1 MNDSAVITKA
11 ENQQVDDSAAG
22 LKDTHSNCTH
32 CGTTITD
39 GDKAV
44 FSNNGDAFC
53 CWGCE
58 TVYKILKKGNFSLIN
73 RPSASLPEYDF
84 LDTDSFLQD
93 YSVSVDNKKSMRFF
107 IEGIQCTACLW
118 IIDQIPDWIPQV
130 ENANLN
136 MSQNTLLVTL
146 KEPGYFGKVASVL
159 SALGYKAYPVKSL
172 DEAKHFQK
180 KENHQQLKRLG
191 VAAACSGNIMLFSFS
206 IYSGLKGQ
214 MAGMFGYLNLAFF
227 LPILFYCAQPF
238 YTNLWR
244 SLKAGRPSI
253 DLPIVAAVIIGFVLS
268 LINLIQGNEDFY
280 FDSLS
285 ILILLLL
292 ASRYFLSRT
301 QQTFINSSYM
311 QTFIESQVCQ
321 RWNSESNEYDKIPAR
336 HLNADDKVLI
346 KEGERVPADGT
357 VLNEWVNINPSILTG
372 ESLPQKLFKDSD
384 IYAGTQVVAGYAEI
398 LVKQTTGNSRIGQIL
413 KKVEEQIYNKT
424 PLISLTDK
432 AAQYFSIFILVAGA
446 LFFSF
451 YINVDPTE
459 AVKRTLALIIL
470 ACPCALAFATPLT
483 QSLSLRKA
491 AKKGYLI
498 KNAESLEKLNYVKN
512 IFFDKTGTLTQGQFE
527 FLTWKS
533 PRAEESGNFSPDQE
547 TLDAIYSI
555 EVYSQHP
562 IARTLVKY
570 LEGKGVKKLAVH
582 SLTEIPGSG
591 ISGTIDDDNYKIVS
605 ELPDEN
611 IRDDS
616 DIISSLISIYKNGN
630 LITSACLGDR
640 LHSDAKQTIAKLDS
654 IGIKMHILSGDKSIP
669 VSSVA
674 KKLRIANEQF
684 SSNLM
689 PEKKSEIINNFPDSL
704 MVGDGANDSLAMSSD
719 NVSIA
724 VQGSVESCLV
734 AADIYVTR
742 EGVSPVRDL
751 ILLSQN
757 TFGVIKRNLVFS
769 FVYNFAGGLAALLGY
784 ISPLTAA
791 ILMPVSSL
799 VVLSSSAMGTKFLRR
814 FNKINFSLNN

>member
-1 MNDSAVITKA
+1 VNDSVVITKT
-11 ENQQVDDSAAG
+11 ENKKVDDSSEG
-22 LKDTHSNCTH
+22 SKDTCSNCTH
-32 CGTTITD
+32 CGVSITD

-44 FSNNGDAFC
+44 FSNNVDAFC

-73 RPSASLPEYDF
+73 KPSASLPEYDF
-84 LDTDSFLQD
+84 LDTESFLKD

-130 ENANLN
+130 ENAHLN

-159 SALGYKAYPVKSL
+159 SALGYKAYPIKSL

-191 VAAACSGNIMLFSFS
+191 VAAACAGNIMLFSFS
-206 IYSGLKGQ
+206 LYSGLKGQ
-214 MAGMFGYLNLAFF
+214 MADMFGYLNLAFF
-227 LPILFYCAQPF
+227 LPILFYCAQTF

-253 DLPIVAAVIIGFVLS
+253 DLPIVAAIIIGFVLS
-268 LINLIQGNEDFY
+268 LLNLIRGNEDFY

-301 QQTFINSSYM
+301 QQTFINSSHM

-321 RWNSESNEYDKIPAR
+321 RWNSESNEYNKIPAR
-336 HLNADDKVLI
+336 HLNVDDKVLI
-346 KEGERVPADGT
+346 KEGERVPTDGT

-372 ESLPQKLFKDSD
+372 ESIPQKLFKGSV
-384 IYAGTQVVAGYAEI
+384 IYAGTQVVAGYAKI

-432 AAQYFSIFILVAGA
+432 AAQYFSIFILVAGV

-498 KNAESLEKLNYVKN
+498 KNAESLEKLNYIKN

-533 PRAEESGNFSPDQE
+533 PHVEESGNFSPDQE

-555 EVYSQHP
+555 EAYSQHP

-570 LEGKGVKKLAVH
+570 LEGKCVKKLPVH

-591 ISGTIDDDNYKIVS
+591 ISGTIDDDEYKIVS
-605 ELPDEN
+605 ALPAEN
-611 IRDDS
+611 NRNNS

-630 LITSACLGDR
+630 FIASACLGDR
-640 LHSDAKQTIAKLDS
+640 LHSDAKQTIAQLDAMC
-654 IGIKMHILSGDKSIP
+654 IKTHILSGDKSIP

-674 KKLRIANEQF
+674 KKLQIANEQF
-684 SSNLM
+684 SSNLV
-689 PEKKSEIINNFPDSL
+689 PEEKSEIVKNFPDSL

-719 NVSIA
+719 TVSIA

-742 EGVSPVRDL
+742 EGVSPVKDL
-751 ILLSQN
+751 ILLSKN
-757 TFGVIKRNLVFS
+757 TFRVIKRNLVFS
-769 FVYNFAGGLAALLGY
+769 FVYNFAGGIAALLGY

-799 VVLSSSAMGTKFLRR
+799 VVLFSSAMGTKFLRR
-814 FNKINFSLNN
+814 FNIINFSLNN

>member
-1 MNDSAVITKA
+1 
-11 ENQQVDDSAAG
+11 
-22 LKDTHSNCTH
+22 
-32 CGTTITD
+32 
-39 GDKAV
+39 
-44 FSNNGDAFC
+44 
-53 CWGCE
+53 
-58 TVYKILKKGNFSLIN
+58 
-73 RPSASLPEYDF
+73 
-84 LDTDSFLQD
+84 
-93 YSVSVDNKKSMRFF
+93 
-107 IEGIQCTACLW
+107 
-118 IIDQIPDWIPQV
+118 
-130 ENANLN
+130 
-136 MSQNTLLVTL
+136 
-146 KEPGYFGKVASVL
+146 
-159 SALGYKAYPVKSL
+159 
-172 DEAKHFQK
+172 
-180 KENHQQLKRLG
+180 
-191 VAAACSGNIMLFSFS
+191 
-206 IYSGLKGQ
+206 
-214 MAGMFGYLNLAFF
+214 
-227 LPILFYCAQPF
+227 
-238 YTNLWR
+238 
-244 SLKAGRPSI
+244 
-253 DLPIVAAVIIGFVLS
+253 
-268 LINLIQGNEDFY
+268 
-280 FDSLS
+280 
-285 ILILLLL
+285 
-292 ASRYFLSRT
+292 
-301 QQTFINSSYM
+301 M
-311 QTFIESQVCQ
+311 QTFVESQVCQ
-321 RWNSESNEYDKIPAR
+321 RWNSKSKEYDKIPAR
-336 HLNADDKVLI
+336 HLNVDDKVLI

-372 ESLPQKLFKDSD
+372 ESLPQKLFKGSV
-384 IYAGTQVVAGYAEI
+384 IYAGTQVVAGYAKI

-498 KNAESLEKLNYVKN
+498 KNAESLEKLNYIKN

-533 PRAEESGNFSPDQE
+533 PHVEESGNFSPDQE

-555 EVYSQHP
+555 EAYSQHP

-570 LEGKGVKKLAVH
+570 LEGKCVKKLPVH

-591 ISGTIDDDNYKIVS
+591 ISGTIDDDEYKIVS
-605 ELPDEN
+605 ALPAEN
-611 IRDDS
+611 NRNNS

-630 LITSACLGDR
+630 FIASACLGDR
-640 LHSDAKQTIAKLDS
+640 LHSDAKQTIAQLDAMC
-654 IGIKMHILSGDKSIP
+654 IKTHILSGDKSIP

-674 KKLRIANEQF
+674 KKLQIANEQF
-684 SSNLM
+684 SSNLV
-689 PEKKSEIINNFPDSL
+689 PEEKSEIVKNFPDSL

-719 NVSIA
+719 TVSIA

-742 EGVSPVRDL
+742 EGVSPVKDL
-751 ILLSQN
+751 ILLSKN
-757 TFGVIKRNLVFS
+757 TFRVIKRNLVFS
-769 FVYNFAGGLAALLGY
+769 FVYNFAGGIAALLGY

-799 VVLSSSAMGTKFLRR
+799 VVLFSSAMGTKFLRR
-814 FNKINFSLNN
+814 FNIINFSLNN

>member
-1 MNDSAVITKA
+1 MNDSAVMTKTENRQA
-11 ENQQVDDSAAG
+11 EN
-22 LKDTHSNCTH
+22 LKDTFSSCTH
-32 CGTTITD
+32 CGTNITD

-44 FSNNGDAFC
+44 FSINGDAFC

-73 RPSASLPEYDF
+73 SPSASLPEYDF

-93 YSVSVDNKKSMRFF
+93 YTVDVDNKKNMRFF

-130 ENANLN
+130 ENAHLN
-136 MSQNTLLVTL
+136 MSQNTLLVSL
-146 KEPGYFGKVASVL
+146 KESGYFGKVASVL
-159 SALGYKAYPVKSL
+159 SALGYKAYPIKSL

-180 KENHQQLKRLG
+180 KENHQQLTRLG
-191 VAAACSGNIMLFSFS
+191 VAAACSGNIMLFSLS
-206 IYSGLKGQ
+206 IYSGVKGQ
-214 MAGMFGYLNLAFF
+214 MAGLFGYLNLAFF
-227 LPILFYCAQPF
+227 LPILLYCAQPF
-238 YTNLWR
+238 YINLWR

-253 DLPIVAAVIIGFVLS
+253 DLPIVAAIIIGFALS
-268 LINLIQGNEDFY
+268 LLNLIQGNDSFY

-311 QTFIESQVCQ
+311 QTFIDSQICQ
-321 RWNSESNEYDKIPAR
+321 RWNSKSNEYDKVPAK
-336 HLNADDKVLI
+336 HLNVEDKVLI
-346 KEGERVPADGT
+346 KEGERVPADGV

-372 ESLPQKLFKDSD
+372 ESLPQKLFKDSA
-384 IYAGTQVVAGYAEI
+384 IYAGTQVVAGYAQI
-398 LVKQTTGNSRIGQIL
+398 LIKQATGDSRIGQIL

-432 AAQYFSIFILVAGA
+432 TAQYFSIFILVAGA
-446 LFFSF
+446 VFFSF
-451 YINVDPTE
+451 YINVDPAE

-483 QSLSLRKA
+483 QSLSLKKA
-491 AKKGYLI
+491 SRKGYLI

-512 IFFDKTGTLTQGQFE
+512 AFFDKTGTLTQGQFE
-527 FLTWKS
+527 FLKWES
-533 PRAEESGNFSPDQE
+533 PHLEEPGSYSPDQD
-547 TLDAIYSI
+547 TLNAIYSI

-562 IARTLVKY
+562 IARTLVKH
-570 LEGKGVKKLAVH
+570 LEGKCAKKTVL
-582 SLTEIPGSG
+582 SLKEIPGSG
-591 ISGTIDDDNYKIVS
+591 ISGTIDNDYYRIVS
-605 ELPDEN
+605 ALPDEN
-611 IRDDS
+611 DKDNS
-616 DIISSLISIYKNGN
+616 DIISSLISIYRNEE
-630 LITSACLGDR
+630 LIAFACLGDR
-640 LHSDAKQTIAKLDS
+640 LHSDSKQTIAQLNS
-654 IGIKMHILSGDKSIP
+654 MGIKTHILSGDKSMP

-674 KKLRIANEQF
+674 KKLCIANEH
-684 SSNLM
+684 SSSDLI
-689 PEKKSEIINNFPDSL
+689 PEKKNEIISNSPNAL

-719 NVSIA
+719 SVSIA

-734 AADIYVTR
+734 AADIYVIR
-742 EGVSPVRDL
+742 EGISPVKDL
-751 ILLSQN
+751 ILLSKN
-757 TFGVIKRNLVFS
+757 TFSVIKRNLIFS
-769 FVYNFAGGLAALLGY
+769 FIYNFAGGLAALLGY

-799 VVLSSSAMGTKFLRR
+799 VVLSSSAIGTKFLRK
-814 FNKINFSLNN
+814 FNKIITV

>member
-1 MNDSAVITKA
+1 MNDSSVITEV
-11 ENQQVDDSAAG
+11 ENKQVDDSAVG
-22 LKDTHSNCTH
+22 LKGNRSNCTH
-32 CGTTITD
+32 CGIAITD
-39 GDKAV
+39 KNKAV
-44 FSNNGDAFC
+44 FNNNEDAFC

-73 RPSASLPEYDF
+73 KPSTSLPEYDF
-84 LDTDSFLQD
+84 LDTESFLKD
-93 YSVSVDNKKSMRFF
+93 YSVSIDNKTGMRFF

-118 IIDQIPDWIPQV
+118 IIDQIPDWVPQV
-130 ENANLN
+130 ENAHLN
-136 MSQNTLLVTL
+136 MSRNTLFVSL

-159 SALGYKAYPVKSL
+159 SALGYKAYPIKSL

-180 KENHQQLKRLG
+180 RENHQQLMRLG

-206 IYSGLKGQ
+206 LYSGLKGQ
-214 MAGMFGYLNLAFF
+214 MAGIFGYLNLAFF

-238 YTNLWR
+238 YSNLWR

-253 DLPIVAAVIIGFVLS
+253 DLPIVTAVIIGFVLS
-268 LINLIQGNEDFY
+268 LLNLIRGNDAFY

-285 ILILLLL
+285 ILIFLLL
-292 ASRYFLSRT
+292 ASRYLLSRT
-301 QQTFINSSYM
+301 QQTFINNSYM
-311 QTFIESQVCQ
+311 QTFIDSQACQ

-336 HLNADDKVLI
+336 LLNADDKVLI

-372 ESLPQKLFKDSD
+372 ESLPQKLFKGSA
-384 IYAGTQVVAGYAEI
+384 IYAGTQVVAGYAKI
-398 LVKQTTGNSRIGQIL
+398 LVKQTAGNSRIGQIL

-424 PLISLTDK
+424 PLISLTDR
-432 AAQYFSIFILVAGA
+432 AAQYFSIFILIAGA
-446 LFFSF
+446 VFFSF
-451 YINVDPTE
+451 YITVDPTE

-491 AKKGYLI
+491 SKKGYLI

-512 IFFDKTGTLTQGQFE
+512 AFFDKTGTLTQGQFE
-527 FLTWKS
+527 FLKWKS
-533 PRAEESGNFSPDQE
+533 PHLEESGNFSPDQE
-547 TLDAIYSI
+547 TLNAIYSI
-555 EVYSQHP
+555 EVFSQHP
-562 IARTLVKY
+562 IARTLVKH
-570 LEGKGVKKLAVH
+570 LEGKCIKKLPVH

-591 ISGTIDDDNYKIVS
+591 ISGTIDNDYYKIVS
-605 ELPDEN
+605 ALPDEN
-611 IRDDS
+611 DKDNS
-616 DIISSLISIYKNGN
+616 DIISSLISIYKNGK
-630 LITSACLGDR
+630 LIAFACLGDR
-640 LHSDAKQTIAKLDS
+640 LHNDAKQTIAQLNNM
-654 IGIKMHILSGDKSIP
+654 GIKTHILSGDKSMT

-674 KKLRIANEQF
+674 KKLDIVNEQF
-684 SSNLM
+684 SSNLI
-689 PEKKSEIINNFPDSL
+689 PEKKNDIIKEFPDSL

-719 NVSIA
+719 TVSIA
-724 VQGSVESCLV
+724 VQGSVETCLV
-734 AADIYVTR
+734 ASDIYVTR
-742 EGVSPVRDL
+742 KGVSPVQDL
-751 ILLSQN
+751 ILLSKN
-757 TFGVIKRNLVFS
+757 TFVVIKRNLVFS

>member
-1 MNDSAVITKA
+1 MNDSAVITEV
-11 ENQQVDDSAAG
+11 ENKQVDENAVS
-22 LKDTHSNCTH
+22 LKDTCSSCTH
-32 CGTTITD
+32 CGIDITD

-73 RPSASLPEYDF
+73 RPSTSLPEYDF
-84 LDTDSFLQD
+84 LDTDSFLKD
-93 YSVSVDNKKSMRFF
+93 YSISVDNKKGMRFF

-130 ENANLN
+130 ENARLN
-136 MSQNTLLVTL
+136 MSQNTLFVSL

-159 SALGYKAYPVKSL
+159 SALGYKAYPIKSL

-180 KENHQQLKRLG
+180 KENHQQLMRLG

-206 IYSGLKGQ
+206 LYSGLKGQ
-214 MAGMFGYLNLAFF
+214 MAGFFGYLNLAFF

-238 YTNLWR
+238 YRNLWR

-253 DLPIVAAVIIGFVLS
+253 DLPIVAAVVIGFALS
-268 LINLIQGNEDFY
+268 LLNLIRGNGDFY

-285 ILILLLL
+285 ILIFLLL
-292 ASRYFLSRT
+292 ASRYLLSRT

-311 QTFIESQVCQ
+311 QTFIDSQVCQ
-321 RWNSESNEYDKIPAR
+321 RWNSESNEYDRIPAR
-336 HLNADDKVLI
+336 QLNVDDKVLI
-346 KEGERVPADGT
+346 KEGERVPADGI

-372 ESLPQKLFKDSD
+372 ESLPQKLFKDSV
-384 IYAGTQVVAGYAEI
+384 IYAGTQVVAGYATI
-398 LVKQTTGNSRIGQIL
+398 LVKQTAGNSRIGQIL

-432 AAQYFSIFILVAGA
+432 AAQYFSIFILAAGA

-451 YINVDPTE
+451 YMNVDLTE

-491 AKKGYLI
+491 SKKGYLI

-512 IFFDKTGTLTQGQFE
+512 AFFDKTGTLTQGQFE
-527 FLTWKS
+527 FLKWKS
-533 PRAEESGNFSPDQE
+533 PHLEESGNFSPDQE
-547 TLDAIYSI
+547 TLNAIYSI

-562 IARTLVKY
+562 IARTLVKH
-570 LEGKGVKKLAVH
+570 LEGKCVKKLPVH

-591 ISGTIDDDNYKIVS
+591 ISGMIDNDYYKIIS
-605 ELPDEN
+605 ALPDEN
-611 IRDDS
+611 DSDNS
-616 DIISSLISIYKNGN
+616 DIISSLISIYKNGK
-630 LITSACLGDR
+630 LIAFACLGDR
-640 LHSDAKQTIAKLDS
+640 LHSDAKQTIAQLNTM
-654 IGIKMHILSGDKSIP
+654 GIKTHILSGDKSIP

-674 KKLRIANEQF
+674 KKLHIANEQS
-684 SSNLM
+684 SSNLI
-689 PEKKSEIINNFPDSL
+689 PEKKNEIIKNFSHSL
-704 MVGDGANDSLAMSSD
+704 MVGDGANDSLAMSTD
-719 NVSIA
+719 TVSIA

-742 EGVSPVRDL
+742 EGVSPVKDL
-751 ILLSQN
+751 ILLSRD

-799 VVLSSSAMGTKFLRR
+799 IVLSSAAFGTKFLRG

>member
-1 MNDSAVITKA
+1 MNDSAVMTKTKNRQA
-11 ENQQVDDSAAG
+11 NDSAED
-22 LKDTHSNCTH
+22 LEDICSNCTH
-32 CGTTITD
+32 CGVTITD
-39 GDKAV
+39 EDKAV
-44 FSNNGDAFC
+44 FSSKGDAFC

-58 TVYKILKKGNFSLIN
+58 TVYRILKKGNFSLIN

-84 LDTDSFLQD
+84 LDTESFLKD
-93 YSVSVDNKKSMRFF
+93 YSVSIDNSKSMRFF

-130 ENANLN
+130 ENAHLN
-136 MSQNTLLVTL
+136 MSQNTLLVSL

-159 SALGYKAYPVKSL
+159 SALGYKVYPVKSL

-180 KENHQQLKRLG
+180 KENHQQLMKLG
-191 VAAACSGNIMLFSFS
+191 VAAACSGNIMLFSLS

-214 MAGMFGYLNLAFF
+214 MAGLFGYLNLVFF
-227 LPILFYCAQPF
+227 LPILLYCAQPF
-238 YTNLWR
+238 YINLWR

-253 DLPIVAAVIIGFVLS
+253 DLPIVAAVIIGFALS
-268 LINLIQGNEDFY
+268 LLNLIQGNDSFY

-311 QTFIESQVCQ
+311 QTFIDSQICQ
-321 RWNSESNEYDKIPAR
+321 RWNSKNNEYDKTPAK
-336 HLNADDKVLI
+336 HLNIGDKVLI
-346 KEGERVPADGT
+346 KEGERVPADGII
-357 VLNEWVNINPSILTG
+357 LNEWVNINPSILTG
-372 ESLPQKLFKDSD
+372 ESLPQKLFKNSA
-384 IYAGTQVVAGYAEI
+384 IYAGTQVVAGYAQI
-398 LVKQTTGNSRIGQIL
+398 LIKQTTGDSRIGQIL

-446 LFFSF
+446 VFFSF

-483 QSLSLRKA
+483 QSLSLKKA
-491 AKKGYLI
+491 YRKGYLI

-512 IFFDKTGTLTQGQFE
+512 VFFDKTGTLTQGQFE
-527 FLTWKS
+527 FLKWKS
-533 PRAEESGNFSPDQE
+533 PHLEEPENYFPDQE
-547 TLDAIYSI
+547 TLNAIYSI

-562 IARTLVKY
+562 IARTLVKHI
-570 LEGKGVKKLAVH
+570 ERKCVKKPVH
-582 SLTEIPGSG
+582 SLKEIPGSG
-591 ISGTIDDDNYKIVS
+591 ISGTVNSEYYRIVS
-605 ELPDEN
+605 ALPDEN
-611 IRDDS
+611 DSGNS
-616 DIISSLISIYKNGN
+616 DIISSLISIYKNEE
-630 LITSACLGDR
+630 LIALACLGDR
-640 LHSDAKQTIAKLDS
+640 LHSDAKQTIAQLNS
-654 IGIKMHILSGDKSIP
+654 MGIKTHILSGDKSMP

-674 KKLRIANEQF
+674 KKLCIANEH
-684 SSNLM
+684 SSSDLL
-689 PEKKSEIINNFPDSL
+689 PEKKNEIINNSSNSL

-719 NVSIA
+719 SVSIA

-742 EGVSPVRDL
+742 EGVSPVKDL
-751 ILLSQN
+751 ILLSKH
-757 TFGVIKRNLVFS
+757 TFSVIKRNLVFS
-769 FVYNFAGGLAALLGY
+769 FVYNFVGGLAALLGY

-799 VVLSSSAMGTKFLRR
+799 VVLSSSALGIKFLRK
-814 FNKINFSLNN
+814 FNKIITA

>member
-1 MNDSAVITKA
+1 MNDSAVITEV
-11 ENQQVDDSAAG
+11 ENKQVDKSAVS
-22 LKDTHSNCTH
+22 LKDTGSNCTH
-32 CGTTITD
+32 CGIAITD
-39 GDKAV
+39 EEKAV

-58 TVYKILKKGNFSLIN
+58 TVYKILKKGGFSLIN
-73 RPSASLPEYDF
+73 RPSTSLPEYDF
-84 LDTDSFLQD
+84 LDTDSFLKD
-93 YSVSVDNKKSMRFF
+93 YSISVDNKKGMRFF

-130 ENANLN
+130 ENARLN
-136 MSQNTLLVTL
+136 MSQNTLFVSL

-159 SALGYKAYPVKSL
+159 SALGYKAYPIKSL

-180 KENHQQLKRLG
+180 KENHQQLMRLG

-206 IYSGLKGQ
+206 LYSGLKGQ
-214 MAGMFGYLNLAFF
+214 MAGLFGYLNLAFF

-238 YTNLWR
+238 YRNLWR

-253 DLPIVAAVIIGFVLS
+253 DLPIVAAVVIGFALS
-268 LINLIQGNEDFY
+268 LLNLIRGNNDFY

-285 ILILLLL
+285 ILIFLLL
-292 ASRYFLSRT
+292 ASRYLLSRT

-311 QTFIESQVCQ
+311 QTFIDSQVCQ

-336 HLNADDKVLI
+336 QLNVDDKVLI
-346 KEGERVPADGT
+346 KEGERIPADGI

-372 ESLPQKLFKDSD
+372 ESLPQKLFKDSV
-384 IYAGTQVVAGYAEI
+384 IYAGTQVVAGYAKI
-398 LVKQTTGNSRIGQIL
+398 LVKQTAGNSRIGQIL

-432 AAQYFSIFILVAGA
+432 AAQYFSIFILAAGA
-446 LFFSF
+446 LFFTF
-451 YINVDPTE
+451 YMNVDLTE

-491 AKKGYLI
+491 SKKGYLI

-512 IFFDKTGTLTQGQFE
+512 AFFDKTGTLTQGQFE
-527 FLTWKS
+527 FLKWKS
-533 PRAEESGNFSPDQE
+533 PYLEESGNFSPDQE
-547 TLDAIYSI
+547 TLNAIYSI

-562 IARTLVKY
+562 IARTLVKH
-570 LEGKGVKKLAVH
+570 LEGKCVKKLPVH

-591 ISGTIDDDNYKIVS
+591 ISGTIGNDYYKIVS
-605 ELPDEN
+605 ALPDEN
-611 IRDDS
+611 DSDDS
-616 DIISSLISIYKNGN
+616 DIISSLISIYRNGK
-630 LITSACLGDR
+630 LIAFACLGDR
-640 LHSDAKQTIAKLDS
+640 LHSDAKQTIAQLNTM
-654 IGIKMHILSGDKSIP
+654 GIKTHILSGDKSIP

-674 KKLRIANEQF
+674 KKLHIANEQS
-684 SSNLM
+684 SSNLI
-689 PEKKSEIINNFPDSL
+689 PEKKNEIIKKFSHSL
-704 MVGDGANDSLAMSSD
+704 MVGDGANDSLAMSTD
-719 NVSIA
+719 TVSIA

-742 EGVSPVRDL
+742 EGVSPVKDL
-751 ILLSQN
+751 ILLSRN

-799 VVLSSSAMGTKFLRR
+799 IVLSSAAFGTKFLRE

>member
-11 ENQQVDDSAAG
+11 ENKQVDDSAVG
-22 LKDTHSNCTH
+22 LKDTCSTCTH
-32 CGTTITD
+32 CGSAITD

-44 FSNNGDAFC
+44 FSNNGNAFC

-58 TVYKILKKGNFSLIN
+58 TVYKILKRGNFSLIN
-73 RPSASLPEYDF
+73 RPSTSLPEYDF
-84 LDTDSFLQD
+84 LDTESFLKD
-93 YSVSVDNKKSMRFF
+93 YSVSIDNKTGMRFF

-130 ENANLN
+130 ENAHLN
-136 MSQNTLLVTL
+136 MSQNTLLVSL

-159 SALGYKAYPVKSL
+159 SALGYKAYPIKSL

-180 KENHQQLKRLG
+180 KENHQQLMRLG
-191 VAAACSGNIMLFSFS
+191 VAAACSGNIMLFSLS
-206 IYSGLKGQ
+206 LYSGLKGQ
-214 MAGMFGYLNLAFF
+214 MAGLFGYLDLAFF

-238 YTNLWR
+238 YRNLWR
-244 SLKAGRPSI
+244 SLRAGRPSI

-268 LINLIQGNEDFY
+268 LLNLIRGNADFY

-285 ILILLLL
+285 ILIFLLL

-301 QQTFINSSYM
+301 QQTFVNSSYM
-311 QTFIESQVCQ
+311 QTFIDSQVCQ
-321 RWNSESNEYDKIPAR
+321 RWNSGSNEYDKIPAR
-336 HLNADDKVLI
+336 LLNVDDKVLI
-346 KEGERVPADGT
+346 KDGERVPADGM

-372 ESLPQKLFKDSD
+372 ESLPQKLFKGSV
-384 IYAGTQVVAGYAEI
+384 IYAGTQVVAGYAKI
-398 LVKQTTGNSRIGQIL
+398 LVKHTAGNSRIGQIL

-446 LFFSF
+446 VFFSF

-491 AKKGYLI
+491 SKKGYLI

-512 IFFDKTGTLTQGQFE
+512 VFFDKTGTLTQGQFE
-527 FLTWKS
+527 FLKWKA
-533 PRAEESGNFSPDQE
+533 PNLEESGNFSPAQE
-547 TLDAIYSI
+547 TLNAIYSI

-562 IARTLVKY
+562 IARTLVKH
-570 LEGKGVKKLAVH
+570 LEGKCVKKLPVH

-591 ISGTIDDDNYKIVS
+591 ISGTIDNDYYRIVS
-605 ELPDEN
+605 ALPDEN
-611 IRDDS
+611 DKDNS
-616 DIISSLISIYKNGN
+616 DVISSLISIYKNES
-630 LITSACLGDR
+630 LIAFACLGDR
-640 LHSDAKQTIAKLDS
+640 LHSDAKQTIAQLNS
-654 IGIKMHILSGDKSIP
+654 MGIKTHILSGDKSMT

-674 KKLRIANEQF
+674 KKLHIANEQF
-684 SSNLM
+684 SSNLT
-689 PEKKSEIINNFPDSL
+689 PEEKNEIIKNFPDSL

-719 NVSIA
+719 TVSIA
-724 VQGSVESCLV
+724 VQGSVESCLI

-742 EGVSPVRDL
+742 KGVSPVKDL
-751 ILLSQN
+751 ILLSKN

-799 VVLSSSAMGTKFLRR
+799 VVLSSSAFGTKFLRR

>member
-1 MNDSAVITKA
+1 MITEI
-11 ENQQVDDSAAG
+11 ENKQVDDSVVS
-22 LKDTHSNCTH
+22 LKDTCSNCTH
-32 CGTTITD
+32 CGITITD
-39 GDKAV
+39 GDTAV

-73 RPSASLPEYDF
+73 RPSTSLPEYDF
-84 LDTDSFLQD
+84 LDTDSFLKD
-93 YSVSVDNKKSMRFF
+93 YSVNVDNKKGMRFF

-130 ENANLN
+130 ENALLN
-136 MSQNTLLVTL
+136 MSQNTLFVSL

-159 SALGYKAYPVKSL
+159 SALGYKAYPIKSL

-180 KENHQQLKRLG
+180 KENHQQLMRLG

-206 IYSGLKGQ
+206 LYSGLKGQ
-214 MAGMFGYLNLAFF
+214 MAGLFGYLNLAFF
-227 LPILFYCAQPF
+227 LPILLYCAQPF
-238 YTNLWR
+238 YRNLWR

-253 DLPIVAAVIIGFVLS
+253 DLPIVAAVIIGFALS
-268 LINLIQGNEDFY
+268 LLNLIRGNDDFY

-285 ILILLLL
+285 ILIFLLL
-292 ASRYFLSRT
+292 ASRYLLSRT

-311 QTFIESQVCQ
+311 QTFIDSQVCQ

-336 HLNADDKVLI
+336 QLNVNDKVLI
-346 KEGERVPADGT
+346 KEGERVPADGI

-372 ESLPQKLFKDSD
+372 ESLPQKLFKDSV
-384 IYAGTQVVAGYAEI
+384 IYAGTQVVAGYAKI
-398 LVKQTTGNSRIGQIL
+398 LVKHTAGNSRIGQIL

-432 AAQYFSIFILVAGA
+432 AAQYFSIFILIAGA

-451 YINVDPTE
+451 YMNVDLTE

-491 AKKGYLI
+491 SKKGYLI
-498 KNAESLEKLNYVKN
+498 KNAESLEKLNYVQN
-512 IFFDKTGTLTQGQFE
+512 AFFDKTGTLTQGQFE
-527 FLTWKS
+527 FLKWKS
-533 PRAEESGNFSPDQE
+533 PHVEESGNFSPDQE
-547 TLDAIYSI
+547 ALNAIYSI

-562 IARTLVKY
+562 IARTLVKH
-570 LEGKGVKKLAVH
+570 LEGKCVKKLPVH
-582 SLTEIPGSG
+582 SLAEIPGSG
-591 ISGTIDDDNYKIVS
+591 ISGTIDNDYYKIVS
-605 ELPDEN
+605 ALPDEN
-611 IRDDS
+611 DRDDS
-616 DIISSLISIYKNGN
+616 DIISSLISIYKNGKV
-630 LITSACLGDR
+630 IAYACLGDR
-640 LHSDAKQTIAKLDS
+640 LHSDAKQTIAQLNNM
-654 IGIKMHILSGDKSIP
+654 GIKTHILSGDKSIP

-674 KKLRIANEQF
+674 KKLHIANEQS
-684 SSNLM
+684 SSNLI
-689 PEKKSEIINNFPDSL
+689 PEKKNEIIKNFSHAL
-704 MVGDGANDSLAMSSD
+704 MVGDVANDSLAMSSD
-719 NVSIA
+719 TVSIA

-742 EGVSPVRDL
+742 EGVSPVKDL
-751 ILLSQN
+751 ILLSKN

-769 FVYNFAGGLAALLGY
+769 FVYNFAGGLAALSGY

-799 VVLSSSAMGTKFLRR
+799 VVLSSAAFGTKFLRG

>member
-1 MNDSAVITKA
+1 MITEI
-11 ENQQVDDSAAG
+11 ENKPVDDSAVG
-22 LKDTHSNCTH
+22 LKDTCSNCTH
-32 CGTTITD
+32 CGIAITD
-39 GDKAV
+39 RDKAV
-44 FSNNGDAFC
+44 FSNNADAFC

-73 RPSASLPEYDF
+73 KPSIRLPEYDF
-84 LDTDSFLQD
+84 LDTESFLKD

-107 IEGIQCTACLW
+107 VEGIQCTACLW
-118 IIDQIPDWIPQV
+118 IIDQIPDWVPQV
-130 ENANLN
+130 ENAHLN
-136 MSQNTLLVTL
+136 MSQNTLLVSL

-159 SALGYKAYPVKSL
+159 SALGYKAYPIKSL

-180 KENHQQLKRLG
+180 KENHQQLMRLG

-206 IYSGLKGQ
+206 LYSGLKGQ
-214 MAGMFGYLNLAFF
+214 MAGIFGYLNLAFF

-238 YTNLWR
+238 YRNLWR
-244 SLKAGRPSI
+244 SLKVGRPSI

-268 LINLIQGNEDFY
+268 LLNLIRGNDDFY

-285 ILILLLL
+285 ILIFLLL
-292 ASRYFLSRT
+292 ASRYLLSRT

-311 QTFIESQVCQ
+311 QTFIDSQVCQ
-321 RWNSESNEYDKIPAR
+321 RWNDKSKEYDKIPAR
-336 HLNADDKVLI
+336 LLNVDDKVLI
-346 KEGERVPADGT
+346 KEGERVPADGI

-372 ESLPQKLFKDSD
+372 ESLPQKLFKDSV
-384 IYAGTQVVAGYAEI
+384 IYAGTQVVAGYAKI
-398 LVKQTTGNSRIGQIL
+398 LVKHTAGNSRIGQIL
-413 KKVEEQIYNKT
+413 KKVEEQIYDKT

-432 AAQYFSIFILVAGA
+432 AAQYFSIFILAAGA

-451 YINVDPTE
+451 YLNVDPTE

-491 AKKGYLI
+491 SKKGYLI

-512 IFFDKTGTLTQGQFE
+512 AFFDKTGTLTQGKFE
-527 FLTWKS
+527 FLTWES
-533 PRAEESGNFSPDQE
+533 PCLEESGNFSPDQE
-547 TLDAIYSI
+547 TLNAIYSI

-562 IARTLVKY
+562 IARTLVKH
-570 LEGKGVKKLAVH
+570 LEGECIKKLPVH

-591 ISGTIDDDNYKIVS
+591 ISGIIDNDYYKIVS
-605 ELPDEN
+605 ALPDEN
-611 IRDDS
+611 DKDDS
-616 DIISSLISIYKNGN
+616 DIISSLISIYKNGE
-630 LITSACLGDR
+630 LIASACLGDR
-640 LHSDAKQTIAKLDS
+640 LHSDAKQTVAQLNS
-654 IGIKMHILSGDKSIP
+654 MGIKTHILSGDKSLP

-674 KKLRIANEQF
+674 KKLDIANEQF
-684 SSNLM
+684 SSDLI
-689 PEKKSEIINNFPDSL
+689 PEKKNEIIKNFPHSL
-704 MVGDGANDSLAMSSD
+704 MVGDGANDSLAMSTD
-719 NVSIA
+719 TVSIA

-742 EGVSPVRDL
+742 EGVSPVKDL
-751 ILLSQN
+751 ILLSKN

-769 FVYNFAGGLAALLGY
+769 FIYNFSGGLAALFGF

-799 VVLSSSAMGTKFLRR
+799 IVLSSSAWGTKFLRR
-814 FNKINFSLNN
+814 FNKIDFSLNN

>member
-1 MNDSAVITKA
+1 MNDSAVITKT
-11 ENQQVDDSAAG
+11 ENKQVDNSAVG
-22 LKDTHSNCTH
+22 LKDTCSNCTH
-32 CGTTITD
+32 CGIAITV

-73 RPSASLPEYDF
+73 SPSTSLPEYDF
-84 LDTDSFLQD
+84 LDTDSFLED
-93 YSVSVDNKKSMRFF
+93 YSVSVDNKTGMRFF
-107 IEGIQCTACLW
+107 VEGIQCTACLW

-130 ENANLN
+130 ENAHLN
-136 MSQNTLLVTL
+136 MSQNTLFVSL

-159 SALGYKAYPVKSL
+159 SALGYKAYPIKSL
-172 DEAKHFQK
+172 DEAKYFQK
-180 KENHQQLKRLG
+180 KENHQQLMRLG

-206 IYSGLKGQ
+206 LYSGLKGQ
-214 MAGMFGYLNLAFF
+214 MAGLFGYLNLAFF

-238 YTNLWR
+238 YRNLWR

-253 DLPIVAAVIIGFVLS
+253 DLPIVAAVIIGFALS
-268 LINLIQGNEDFY
+268 LLNLIRGNDDFY

-285 ILILLLL
+285 ILIFLLL
-292 ASRYFLSRT
+292 ASRYLLSRT

-311 QTFIESQVCQ
+311 QTFIDSQACQ
-321 RWNSESNEYDKIPAR
+321 RWNSKSNEYDKIPAR
-336 HLNADDKVLI
+336 QLNVDDKVLI
-346 KEGERVPADGT
+346 KEGERVPADGI

-372 ESLPQKLFKDSD
+372 ESLPQKLFKGSVV
-384 IYAGTQVVAGYAEI
+384 YAGTQVVAGYAKI
-398 LVKQTTGNSRIGQIL
+398 LVKHTAGNSRIGQIL

-432 AAQYFSIFILVAGA
+432 AAQYFSIFILAAGA

-451 YINVDPTE
+451 YINVDPAE

-491 AKKGYLI
+491 SKKGYLI

-512 IFFDKTGTLTQGQFE
+512 AFFDKTGTLTQGQFE
-527 FLTWKS
+527 FLKWKA
-533 PRAEESGNFSPDQE
+533 PYLEESGTFSPDQE
-547 TLDAIYSI
+547 TLNAIYSI
-555 EVYSQHP
+555 EVYSHHP
-562 IARTLVKY
+562 IARTLVKH
-570 LEGKGVKKLAVH
+570 LEGKCVKKLPVH

-591 ISGTIDDDNYKIVS
+591 ISGTIDNDYYKIVS
-605 ELPDEN
+605 ALPDEN
-611 IRDDS
+611 DRDDS
-616 DIISSLISIYKNGN
+616 DIISSLISIYKNGK
-630 LITSACLGDR
+630 LIAFACLGDR
-640 LHSDAKQTIAKLDS
+640 LHNDAKQTIAQLNTM
-654 IGIKMHILSGDKSIP
+654 GIKTHILSGDKSIP

-674 KKLRIANEQF
+674 KKLHIANEQS
-684 SSNLM
+684 SSNLI
-689 PEKKSEIINNFPDSL
+689 PEKKNEIIKNFSNAL

-719 NVSIA
+719 TVSIA

-742 EGVSPVRDL
+742 EGVSPVKDL
-751 ILLSQN
+751 ILLSKN

-799 VVLSSSAMGTKFLRR
+799 IVLSSAVLGTKFLRG